1 LKSEEETMSEL
12 TKRELNEVATA
23 ERTRENPSYTPR
35 FDIWENENE
44 LLLFGDLPGVEPKD
58 LDIRFEKGELLVH
71 GKVTPRHAERRY
83 VYGEYGVGDFYRS
96 FAIGET
102 IDTTNISA
110 ELKHG
115 VLTLTLPKTA
125 AVRPRRIEVKCG
137 T

>member
-1 LKSEEETMSEL
+1 MSEL
-12 TKRELNEVATA
+12 MKREHNDVAGA
-23 ERTRENPSYTPR
+23 ERTRETPSYTPR
-35 FDIWENENE
+35 FDIWERENE
-44 LLLFGDLPGVEPKD
+44 MLLFGDLPGVEPQD

-71 GKVTPRHAERRY
+71 GKVTPRHADRQY

-96 FAIGET
+96 FTIGEA

-125 AVRPRRIEVKCG
+125 AMRPRRIEVKNG
-137 T
+137 A